1 MLILTVR
8 KNEKV
13 IVGAG
18 NNQVEV
24 QIIKQLDGSF
34 DIGFTAPRHIPIDVE
49 NVRKSKMHG
58 IHEMTSHVP
67 K

>member
-34 DIGFTAPRHIPIDVE
+34 DMGSLLLD
-49 NVRKSKMHG
+49 
-58 IHEMTSHVP
+58 TSQ
-67 K
+67 